1 MFVNFSMI
9 CSVKTLLVLRYLLL
23 VLIYLNIKT
32 FLFSQSYSIKGQLWA
47 TGVSVENQPKIMSQL
62 GYIPTVSAYNKL
74 SHDSMVDLEWA
85 YRFDRSFKGD
95 SPEEHH
101 DKLYRGWLRYS
112 NQVIEARFGL
122 QKISFGPARVLRPL
136 AWFDTIDPEDPTD
149 QTVGVEAFRLRF
161 FPSNSLA
168 LWTWIMKSESNTLSY
183 GGRGEV
189 STSLGEWGFTLH
201 QAPDESNTQIGID
214 FRYDGFL
221 GFWFES
227 TGFFTEDQ
235 EILSEDR
242 HSLMTLGADYTLPLG
257 TGLLIMSETLRSEGW
272 SSKTNATT
280 SNQTISAFMISLPLG
295 MFHHFMFISNLDWDE
310 NNSYNYLRW
319 SSTYDS
325 FSINCMTSI
334 NPNEMGN
341 SLQLMLIYNH

>member
-1 MFVNFSMI
+1 
-9 CSVKTLLVLRYLLL
+9 
-23 VLIYLNIKT
+23 
-32 FLFSQSYSIKGQLWA
+32 
-47 TGVSVENQPKIMSQL
+47 
-62 GYIPTVSAYNKL
+62 
-74 SHDSMVDLEWA
+74 
-85 YRFDRSFKGD
+85 
-95 SPEEHH
+95 
-101 DKLYRGWLRYS
+101 
-112 NQVIEARFGL
+112 
-122 QKISFGPARVLRPL
+122 
-136 AWFDTIDPEDPTD
+136 
-149 QTVGVEAFRLRF
+149 
-161 FPSNSLA
+161 
-168 LWTWIMKSESNTLSY
+168 MKSESDTLSY
-183 GGRGEV
+183 GGRGEL
-189 STSLGEWGFTLH
+189 STNLGEWGFTLH
-201 QAPDESNTQIGID
+201 QDPTKTSQIVGQFPVLIAGPHTRIGLD

-227 TGFFTEDQ
+227 TGFFTENQ

-325 FSINCMTSI
+325 FSINCMASI